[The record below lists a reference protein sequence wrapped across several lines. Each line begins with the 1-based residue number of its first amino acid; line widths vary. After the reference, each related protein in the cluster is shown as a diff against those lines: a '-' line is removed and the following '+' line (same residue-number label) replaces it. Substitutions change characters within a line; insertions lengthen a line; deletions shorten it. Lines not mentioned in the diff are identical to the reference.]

1 MNETSNIKKGPAY
14 WLAALLNTI
23 AGSALFGLMLITCV
37 DVFGRYL
44 FNSPL
49 LGTTELTEM
58 GLGII
63 IFSSFPIISWH
74 NEHIVVDMLDR
85 FTPPLFHCVRTVLLN
100 IVMAIAF
107 FFLGQRIIT
116 LGNRSLSYG
125 EETEY
130 LSIPLGWVINYI
142 GAMFWLTS
150 ITLLTFG
157 LYRTII
163 RYRDHK
169 TAHAGTLFR

>member
-1 MNETSNIKKGPAY
+1 MNQVATIKKGPEY
-14 WLAALLNTI
+14 WLAAILNSI
-23 AGSALFGLMLITCV
+23 AASALFGLMVITCI

-63 IFSSFPIISWH
+63 IFASFPIISWH

-85 FTPPLFHCVRTVLLN
+85 FTPPLVHCVRTILLN
-100 IVMAIAF
+100 LVMAIAF
-107 FFLGQRIIT
+107 YFLGQRIMT
-116 LGNRSLSYG
+116 LGNRSLGYG

-130 LSIPLGWVINYI
+130 LSIPLGWVINFI
-142 GAMFWLTS
+142 GVMFWLTS

-157 LYRTII
+157 LYRTIT

-169 TAHAGTLFR
+169 TAHSGTLFR

>member
-1 MNETSNIKKGPAY
+1 VNQASSKKKGPEY
-14 WLAALLNTI
+14 WLAAILNSI
-23 AGSALFGLMLITCV
+23 AALALFGLMIITCI

-63 IFSSFPIISWH
+63 IFASFPIISWH

-85 FTPPLFHCVRTVLLN
+85 FTPPLVHCVRTVLLN
-100 IVMAIAF
+100 LVMATAF
-107 FFLGQRIIT
+107 YFLGQRIMT

-130 LSIPLGWVINYI
+130 LSIPLGWVINFI
-142 GAMFWLTS
+142 GIMFWLTS

-157 LYRTII
+157 LYRTIT

-169 TAHAGTLFR
+169 AAHSGTLFR